1 MHLQTLLPLTL
12 SLALLGFPGLTTAQT
27 QTPTTLQTSTTSAST
42 STTTYPGFAGLI
54 ARLPTCAIPC
64 FNSAA
69 KQVGCDL
76 TSFACL
82 CSSAHQ
88 TSFAID
94 MAGCL
99 SGGIGGTPIA
109 DPACEL
115 AKLSALAGDICQAVN
130 ASPPQTELAIAT
142 SLVSSALVVASEA
155 TATATT
161 SGAAAATSSSA
172 AVAPGAGRD
181 VVKVGMLVA
190 VAGYAV
196 MAL

>member
-12 SLALLGFPGLTTAQT
+12 ALLRLTTAQT
-27 QTPTTLQTSTTSAST
+27 QTPTTLQTSTTGTAPST
-42 STTTYPGFAGLI
+42 SSTTTYPGFAGLI

-155 TATATT
+155 TASPTS
-161 SGAAAATSSSA
+161 SGAAAATSLSA
-172 AVAPGAGRD
+172 AAVGPVARRD
-181 VVKVGMLVA
+181 GVAVGVLVV